1 MKKYIYIF
9 AWIILGILLSFIAHA
24 VIEIAYINYFFA
36 KGIILVNHT
45 AFGYGFCVL
54 SIYLQA
60 SLLIL
65 GMLGGLFAGQYFWKV
80 IYIEK
85 RYRFWR
91 RK

>member
-9 AWIILGILLSFIAHA
+9 AWVILGLLLSFITHA
-24 VIEIAYINYFFA
+24 VIEIAYINYSFA

-45 AFGYGFCVL
+45 AFGHGFCVL
-54 SIYLQA
+54 PTYLQA
-60 SLLIL
+60 GLLIL
-65 GMLGGLFAGQYFWKV
+65 GILGGFLAGRFFWRV

-85 RYRFWR
+85 RYRKWR